1 MQLFLVT
8 YEISLQLFVR
18 LLRLFVTIICTFVT
32 IICKLAIT
40 SIKLYDFSYECG
52 IYCKKQPKS
61 GHYCLWYCLLQ
72 AFAIVCDFL
81 LCNNALCFRV
91 SLLPELQ
98 IVCRQQRDY
107 LVQNLKGIL
116 DPREAEDVPFN
127 NFLLFT
133 LELKLFTFVF
143 SFQILKVLN
152 QFPIMNVR
160 LSVSGWWSGETKV
173 KSCRITLTGK

>member
-1 MQLFLVT
+1 M
-8 YEISLQLFVR
+8 
-18 LLRLFVTIICTFVT
+18 
-32 IICKLAIT
+32 
-40 SIKLYDFSYECG
+40 
-52 IYCKKQPKS
+52 
-61 GHYCLWYCLLQ
+61 
-72 AFAIVCDFL
+72 
-81 LCNNALCFRV
+81 
-91 SLLPELQ
+91 PELQ

-173 KSCRITLTGK
+173 KSRRITLTGK